1 MSKVLNLKKESLK
14 IAVKKAFC
22 NWSYRFKE
30 DFGSATTLALIS
42 NETLAFLAQ
51 GRDKGAFYL
60 YDLIMNLVGFGS
72 AFEFNELVP
81 KKKMIII
88 DRYLFFLDQ
97 IRFECMKRLGWLAN
111 YPGESIPLVD
121 LVLEFDRLAPGIQAV
136 IPVLSPECKDYDI
149 FCALVPIER
158 EVFIR
163 KLIPRAITEIE
174 AMNSCE
180 TPDS

>member
-14 IAVKKAFC
+14 IAVKKAFR

-30 DFGSATTLALIS
+30 DFGFATTLALVS

-72 AFEFNELVP
+72 AFEFNELNSR
-81 KKKMIII
+81 KKIIMI
-88 DRYLFFLDQ
+88 DRYLLLLDQ
-97 IRFECMKRLGWLAN
+97 IRFECMKRLGWLVS
-111 YPGESIPLVD
+111 YPGERIPLVE
-121 LVLEFDRLAPGIQAV
+121 LVLAFDRLTPGIQAG
-136 IPVLSPECKDYDI
+136 IPVLSPECKDYDL
-149 FCALVPIER
+149 FCALTPIER
-158 EVFIR
+158 EIFIR

-174 AMNSCE
+174 AMRE
-180 TPDS
+180 TPD